1 MALLKVMNTI
11 KQNVYISKQISNYK
25 IPTQMGRWCMPNS
38 PKYFQNATLI
48 MDRSNEDHCGICCN
62 NLLIKNYKTDSLAD
76 SAINDE
82 IEKEID
88 KFLEEEIYYYPYT
101 M

>member
-48 MDRSNEDHCGICCN
+48 MDRSNEDHCGGCGN
-62 NLLIKNYKTDSLAD
+62 NLLIKNYQQDSP
-76 SAINDE
+76 INNG
-82 IEKEID
+82 IENEID